1 MRAADSFVSRDSRAV
16 GETAQYTITGAGSN
30 LLWDVTDPRH
40 PLIQE
45 YSGSG
50 TISFT
55 VEADSLLDFI
65 LFNTADAFPSDQI
78 QVDGTVANRDIHN
91 VSLHP
96 DFVIVSDAAYMA
108 EARRLAGWHHDV
120 NDLDTL
126 VVSVSQVY
134 NDSVPAH
141 LISPLSEI

>member
-1 MRAADSFVSRDSRAV
+1 M
-16 GETAQYTITGAGSN
+16 
-30 LLWDVTDPRH
+30 L
-40 PLIQE
+40 
-45 YSGSG
+45 
-50 TISFT
+50 
-55 VEADSLLDFI
+55 
-65 LFNTADAFPSDQI
+65 PSDQI
-78 QVDGTVANRDIHN
+78 QVDGTVANQDIHN

-134 NDSVPAH
+134 NEFSSGTPDITA
-141 LISPLSEI
+141 IRNMMRMFYDRAAG